1 MHSPTLVA
9 IAAILMVTMTLM
21 LLAAWR
27 LNTHIPGLK
36 GWTLAFAC
44 GLLVCVNILWRDSSG
59 EWLQVSVTQLSS
71 FLLTWLNL
79 AAARRYLG
87 LPRLPVLAA
96 IASGSMLLA
105 SALYFTVVD
114 PNQGARFLLQSYAM
128 GILFLLAGR
137 QMATGGL
144 RHYPARYLYAVICG
158 GHGLFLLLRPW
169 LFKLGQQGMFD
180 SHGTLLI
187 SHLVVVE
194 TIIAVV
200 LLGFSVVML
209 ANEYVTRE
217 LKQMADR
224 DSLTGVY
231 NRRAFLVLLDQLTH
245 YAQRMHFPVSVLLLD
260 LDHFKR
266 INDTWGH
273 QRGDQALCHVVGI
286 AQQCLRDGDVI
297 GRLGGEEFAIALP
310 NASQAEAQQ
319 IASRLRMAMAAQPLH
334 HAELTLPL
342 TASIGVASWQG
353 GESPDSLVNRAD
365 AAMYQAKSQGR
376 NRIVLAE
383 PIGPQP

>member
-1 MHSPTLVA
+1 MHSPTLVV
-9 IAAILMVTMTLM
+9 IAALLMVIMTFM
-21 LLAAWR
+21 LLLAWR
-27 LNTHIPGLK
+27 LNRHIPGLK

-44 GLLVCVNILWRDSSG
+44 GLLVCINILWRDKSD
-59 EWLQVSVTQLSS
+59 EWLPVSITQVSS

-96 IASGSMLLA
+96 VACGAMLLA
-105 SALYFTVVD
+105 CALYFTLTD
-114 PNQGARFLLQSYAM
+114 PNQGARFLLQSYVM
-128 GILFLLAGR
+128 GTLFLLAGR
-137 QMATGGL
+137 QMACGGW
-144 RHYPARYLYAVICG
+144 RHYPARYLFASICI

-169 LFKLGQQGMFD
+169 LFSLGNRGMFD
-180 SHGTLLI
+180 QKGTLVI

-194 TIIAVV
+194 TIVAVV

-224 DSLTGVY
+224 DPLTGVY

-245 YAQRMHFPVSVLLLD
+245 YAHRMRFPVSVLLLD

-273 QRGDQALCHVVGI
+273 QRGDQALCHVMTI

-310 NASQAEAQQ
+310 NASQGEAEQ

-334 HAELTLPL
+334 YAGHTLPL
-342 TASIGVASWQG
+342 TASIGVASWLDD
-353 GESPDSLVNRAD
+353 ESPDSLVNRAD
-365 AAMYQAKSQGR
+365 TAMYQAKSQGR
-376 NRIVLAE
+376 NRIVLAGVAN
-383 PIGPQP
+383 PPA

>member
-1 MHSPTLVA
+1 
-9 IAAILMVTMTLM
+9 
-21 LLAAWR
+21 
-27 LNTHIPGLK
+27 
-36 GWTLAFAC
+36 
-44 GLLVCVNILWRDSSG
+44 
-59 EWLQVSVTQLSS
+59 
-71 FLLTWLNL
+71 
-79 AAARRYLG
+79 
-87 LPRLPVLAA
+87 
-96 IASGSMLLA
+96 
-105 SALYFTVVD
+105 
-114 PNQGARFLLQSYAM
+114 
-128 GILFLLAGR
+128 
-137 QMATGGL
+137 
-144 RHYPARYLYAVICG
+144 
-158 GHGLFLLLRPW
+158 
-169 LFKLGQQGMFD
+169 
-180 SHGTLLI
+180 
-187 SHLVVVE
+187 
-194 TIIAVV
+194 VV

-245 YAQRMHFPVSVLLLD
+245 YAQRMNFPVSVLLLD

-342 TASIGVASWQG
+342 TASIGVASWLG